1 MKMRNM
7 LKPSPLS
14 FFLRMAA
21 YLAALTTALAAGF
34 IIIYILIKGIP
45 YLSMDLFA
53 LRYTSDN
60 VSMMPALINTVTM
73 IIMAL
78 LIAVPA
84 GLGAAVYMTE
94 YAARGSRLV
103 KAVGVTAETLAGIP
117 SIIFGLF
124 GYMFFL
130 TALKWGYSVMA
141 GACTL
146 AMMIVPL
153 MIRTAQEALM
163 AVPDA
168 YREGSFGLGAGRLRT
183 VFRVVLPS
191 AAPGILAGV
200 ILSVGRIA
208 GETAAL
214 LYTSG
219 TVAKIPANLMESGR
233 TLAVHMY
240 VLSSEGLYI
249 NQAYATAVVLLLLV
263 ICINAFSSM
272 AAGKMSKGKA

>member
-1 MKMRNM
+1 M

-146 AMMIVPL
+146 AMMILPL